1 MNAIDAVRINFNPE
15 QLILLNICLAFLLF
29 GVALDLRLSHFR
41 QVLQSP
47 KSTLIG
53 LFSQWVLLPILT
65 ISLILI
71 AQPPV
76 SIALGMAL
84 VAACPGGNVSN
95 YAVHLAGAN
104 AALSVTLTSISTLGA
119 ILLTPIYF
127 TGLSRIIPGS
137 EIYASTIQVDPSQML
152 STILQLILVPILLGM
167 GMRWRFPKFT
177 ARIRQTVGI
186 LSMTIFLGFVFF
198 AVYGNFQN
206 IVDYLHLVFL
216 LVFMHNLLALTGGY
230 WLARLNKLS
239 QADTRAISIETGIQ
253 NSGLGLILIFNF
265 FDGLGG
271 MAMIAAWWGIWHLIS
286 AFSLASWW
294 RRHKKEIKKEAMA

>member
-1 MNAIDAVRINFNPE
+1 MNSIDAVRINFNPD
-15 QLILLNICLAFLLF
+15 QLFLLNICLAFLLF
-29 GVALDLRLSHFR
+29 GVALDLRISHFR
-41 QVLQSP
+41 QILQSP

-53 LFSQWVLLPILT
+53 LLAQWILLPVMT
-65 ISLILI
+65 VTLILI

-119 ILLTPIYF
+119 ILVTPIYF
-127 TGLSRIIPGS
+127 TWLSQLIPGS
-137 EIYASTIQVDPSQML
+137 EVYASTIQVESGQML
-152 STILQLILVPILLGM
+152 STIVQLILVPIALGM

-177 ARIRQTVGI
+177 ARIRRGVGI
-186 LSMTIFLGFVFF
+186 LSMIFFISFVIL
-198 AVYGNFQN
+198 AIRANFQN
-206 IVDYLHLVFL
+206 IVDYLHIVFL
-216 LVFMHNLLALTGGY
+216 LVFLHNLLALSGGY
-230 WLARLNKLS
+230 WLARWNGLT
-239 QADTRAISIETGIQ
+239 QADSRAISIETGIQ

-265 FDGLGG
+265 FNGLGG
-271 MAMIAAWWGIWHLIS
+271 MAMVAAWWGIWHLIS

-294 RRHKKEIKKEAMA
+294 RYHGEGWQKEAVV

>member
-15 QLILLNICLAFLLF
+15 QLFLLNICLAFLLF
-29 GVALDLRLSHFR
+29 GVALDLRLGHFR

-119 ILLTPIYF
+119 ILLTPLYF
-127 TGLSRIIPGS
+127 TLLSRVIPGS
-137 EIYASTIQVDPSQML
+137 EIYAGTIQVDPGQML

-177 ARIRQTVGI
+177 ARIRRTVGV
-186 LSMTIFLGFVFF
+186 LSMTIFLGFVFV

-206 IVDYLHLVFL
+206 IVDYLHLVFM
-216 LVFMHNLLALTGGY
+216 LVFMHNILALSGGY
-230 WLARLNKLS
+230 WIARLNKLS

-286 AFSLASWW
+286 AFSLATWW
-294 RRHKKEIKKEAMA
+294 RRHNNKIRKEAVA

>member
-1 MNAIDAVRINFNPE
+1 MNSIDAVRINFNPD
-15 QLILLNICLAFLLF
+15 QLFLLNICLAFLLF
-29 GVALDLRLSHFR
+29 GVALDLRISHFR
-41 QVLQSP
+41 QILQSP

-53 LFSQWVLLPILT
+53 LLAQWILLPIMT
-65 ISLILI
+65 VTLILI

-119 ILLTPIYF
+119 ILVTPIYF
-127 TGLSRIIPGS
+127 TWLSQLIPGS
-137 EIYASTIQVDPSQML
+137 EVYASTIQVESGQML
-152 STILQLILVPILLGM
+152 STIVQLILVPIALGM

-177 ARIRQTVGI
+177 ARIRRGVGI
-186 LSMTIFLGFVFF
+186 LSMIFFISFVIL
-198 AVYGNFQN
+198 AIRANFQN
-206 IVDYLHLVFL
+206 IVDYLHIVFL
-216 LVFMHNLLALTGGY
+216 LVFLHNLLALSGGY
-230 WLARLNKLS
+230 WLARWNGLT
-239 QADTRAISIETGIQ
+239 QADSRAISIETGIQ

-265 FDGLGG
+265 FNGLGG
-271 MAMIAAWWGIWHLIS
+271 MAMVAAWWGIWHLIS

-294 RRHKKEIKKEAMA
+294 RYHGEGWQKEAVV